1 MAGNRENKLCNL
13 LEYAAGDE
21 LVLATYEY
29 NRSPR
34 YDHVT
39 VARVTDHV
47 TVARVTTKQVHLS
60 NGIKFWRETAK
71 MVGSRLSDHL
81 SPDYAVYPSNEE
93 TMGWVRESERQQVL
107 RKKRG
112 SVRHAVNEMLQALTV
127 EQCDAI
133 LAVLGK

>member
-1 MAGNRENKLCNL
+1 MAGNKLENL
-13 LEYAAGDE
+13 LEYDVDDK

-29 NRSPR
+29 NRAPR
-34 YDHVT
+34 YRHVAI
-39 VARVTDHV
+39 VRVTP
-47 TVARVTTKQVHLS
+47 KQVHLS
-60 NGIKFWRETAK
+60 NGIKFWRETANV
-71 MVGSRLSDHL
+71 VGSRLSDHL
-81 SPDYAVYPSNEE
+81 SPDYVVYLSNVE

-112 SVRHAVNEMLQALTV
+112 SVRHAVNEMLQELTV

>member
-1 MAGNRENKLCNL
+1 MAGNRENELCNL

-34 YDHVT
+34 Y
-39 VARVTDHV
+39 DHV

-93 TMGWVRESERQQVL
+93 TVEWVRESERQQML

-112 SVRHAVNEMLQALTV
+112 YVRHAVNEMLQGLTV
-127 EQCDAI
+127 AQCDAI
-133 LAVLGK
+133 LAILGR